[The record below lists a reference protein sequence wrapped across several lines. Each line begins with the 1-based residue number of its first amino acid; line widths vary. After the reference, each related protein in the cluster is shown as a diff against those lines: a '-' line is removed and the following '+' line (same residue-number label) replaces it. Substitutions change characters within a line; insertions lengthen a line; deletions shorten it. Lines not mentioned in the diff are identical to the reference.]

1 MNLPFFISLRYLA
14 TKRKEKF
21 ISLISVISV
30 LGVAIGVMALIIVIA
45 VMAGFDR
52 DLRDKI
58 VGNYSHITIAS
69 YSGID
74 AVKYKA
80 ISEKLKTNRHVQGIS
95 PFVQGQILVKS
106 GDRFVAVGIK
116 GIDPGIEAETTKL
129 NQYLIRGSLDDLA
142 DGSLFIGRE
151 LAFVLGVREGSVV
164 TTFSPLGKQY
174 SLKVAGIFYSGMYDY
189 DMNLVFT
196 NLKTSQELLGLG
208 NQISAVAVKLDDL
221 YLADKLKSELSAGL
235 GMDYNLRTWTEANQ
249 NFFAALKLEKLT
261 MFIILTLIILVASFN
276 IISTLIVMV
285 VEKTKDIGILKAIGM
300 TSAQIRR
307 IFTFQGILIGAM
319 GTGLGACAGLLLC
332 WLLKKYEFIKL
343 PQDIYYI
350 DRLPVAIQIWPDMV
364 LIILAALVITLA
376 STIYPAAKAA
386 RFEPVEALRYE

>member
-21 ISLISVISV
+21 ISLISIISV

-74 AVKYKA
+74 ANKYET
-80 ISEKLKTNRHVQGIS
+80 ISAKLKTNRHVEGIS

-116 GIDPGIEAETTKL
+116 GIDPKIEVKTTKL
-129 NQYLIRGSLDDLA
+129 NQYLIRGSLSDLG
-142 DGSLFIGRE
+142 DNSLFIGKE
-151 LAFVLGVREGSVV
+151 LAFVLGVREGSIV

-208 NQISAVAVKLDDL
+208 NQISGVSVKLDNL
-221 YLADKLKSELSAGL
+221 YLADKLKAELTASL

-300 TSAQIRR
+300 TSAQIRK
-307 IFTFQGILIGAM
+307 IFTYQGILIGAI
-319 GTGLGACAGLLLC
+319 GTGLGTCGGLLLC

-350 DRLPVAIQIWPDMV
+350 DRLPVAIQIWPDMI
-364 LIILAALVITLA
+364 LIILAAVVITLA

-386 RFEPVEALRYE
+386 KFEPVEALRYE